1 MYSLANIGH
10 DEADAAIR
18 AIREAIQG
26 AGKAGVIAVADA
38 HGELVGLLRLD
49 RAPLAS
55 INIAVNK
62 AFTAARERKAT
73 AELGREVRDPAKGF
87 DISYLGDARFTG
99 FGGGLPVVI
108 DGVGVGA
115 VSVSGMSEVEDAAF
129 AKFGVDAIMKLARK
143 SAV

>member
-18 AIREAIQG
+18 AVREALQS

-38 HGELVGLLRLD
+38 HGELVALLRLD
-49 RAPLAS
+49 RAPLPS
-55 INIAVNK
+55 INIATNK

-73 AELGREVRDPAKGF
+73 ADLGRKVRDHAKGF

-108 DGVGVGA
+108 DGVCVGA
-115 VSVSGMSEVEDAAF
+115 VSVSGLSEEEDEAF
-129 AKFGVDAIMKLARK
+129 AKLGVDAIMGRR
-143 SAV
+143 